1 MARDRYNPGMS
12 TIIAIILLVLA
23 AWLAV
28 KVVGFLFKIGFVV
41 LAFAALYWLA
51 APTLHLPQPWL

>member
-1 MARDRYNPGMS
+1 ME
-12 TIIAIILLVLA
+12 IIAIVILLIA

-28 KVVGFLFKIGFVV
+28 KVVGFLFKIGMVL

-51 APTLHLPQPWL
+51 APHLGLPQPWL

>member
-1 MARDRYNPGMS
+1 ME
-12 TIIAIILLVLA
+12 IIAIIVLLIA

-28 KVVGFLFKIGFVV
+28 KVVGFLFKAGMVL

-51 APTLHLPQPWL
+51 APHLGLPQPWL